1 MSVLEGV
8 DCIYNSIVTH
18 DNWDLCT
25 RVNLRAS
32 LQLSKANGSHRLMST
47 EAYNKVM
54 CFCVRDCSLD
64 QETYGNEQ
72 NNDLVLFQRASGRTG
87 IFFLSFC
94 RSQTPHSQCNCYS
107 RSCLRRS
114 LSEVHFF
121 AQPSL
126 CNYDEMDHKDN
137 LLLQT

>member
-32 LQLSKANGSHRLMST
+32 LQLSKANDSHRLMST

-72 NNDLVLFQRASGRTG
+72 NNDLAQASQFLVKYSLPEGFTVLFQRASGRTG

-94 RSQTPHSQCNCYS
+94 RSQTPHSQCNCYN

-114 LSEVHFF
+114 LG
-121 AQPSL
+121 
-126 CNYDEMDHKDN
+126 
-137 LLLQT
+137 